1 MSTKEVHREK
11 DSVKD
16 KTESSVDKSW
26 KSLGKRFLKSDKI
39 ELSKSLYNWF
49 GENYERFRKPGMVSI
64 LIYSLATLG
73 LGIITESILGF
84 ILLGYMYKVKDGFRP
99 ALSAIAVSYIL
110 SFLSMIAIALPF
122 ILAIGSFVVIIWAFI
137 QSLIE
142 YVSNR

>member
-64 LIYSLATLG
+64 LIYSVATLG
-73 LGIITESILGF
+73 FSLGQSVLG
-84 ILLGYMYKVKDGFRP
+84 LGLVAYMYKHKNGYRP
-99 ALSAIAVSYIL
+99 VLSAISISYIL
-110 SFLSMIAIALPF
+110 TILSVVSLSLPL
-122 ILAIGSFVVIIWAFI
+122 ILGILSLVVIGWVFI
-137 QSLIE
+137 HSLIE
-142 YVSNR
+142 YASNR